1 MEVVELLSGLTYI
14 NMHPLVDD
22 LTNLKDS
29 EIENKV
35 QELTRKYFMTRNFEV
50 QRQIA
55 AVLDTYKE
63 EMARRQRESYEKMMQ
78 SRNQDLD
85 KLINVN

>member
-1 MEVVELLSGLTYI
+1 
-14 NMHPLVDD
+14 MHPLVDD
-22 LTNLKDS
+22 LTSLKDS

-35 QELTRKYFMTRNFEV
+35 QELTRKYFMTRNFDV
-50 QRQIA
+50 QHQIS

-63 EMARRQRESYEKMMQ
+63 EMARRQREAYEKMMQ